1 MKKRSRFL
9 ALFLT
14 GVLLAGC
21 GTTGNTTG
29 NEPEASVSADASS
42 EVPTSADNAGD
53 VEARIKE
60 VGESYDGLYEYDYSE
75 EVNTFNTIG
84 LQGGAMKDALA
95 GATAESATTES
106 SEEQHGF
113 GYDPDFY
120 PDIPWNT
127 ENYNMIKE
135 SGFVTVS
142 AMPFSTF
149 GADVDTAVYSN
160 FRRSIFGGDGF
171 GISGEAIRAEEMIN
185 YFAYDYQVPDGETFG
200 VTTSLTDCPWNP
212 DTLLL
217 RIGVKAKEVVPEN
230 GSNIVFLIDTSGSMF
245 NNNKL
250 PLVQE
255 SLKLLQ
261 EQLTDKD
268 TVSIVTYA
276 GSEEVLLEG
285 VKGSEHSKITEAIDS
300 LIASGATNG
309 ESGINKAYEIAEEYF
324 IEGGNNRVILCTDGD
339 LNVGVSSEAG
349 LTKLIEEKKET
360 GVYLSCLGFGEG
372 NYQDDK
378 MEALADHGNGN
389 YSFID
394 CTREAKRVLKDE
406 IWSTLYTVAKDV
418 KFQVEFNPAQVKGYR
433 LIGYENREM
442 AAEDFAD
449 DTKDGGEVGS
459 GQTVTVLYEVVTN
472 DSAYKIPET
481 DSRYKNSDDSD
492 TDSDTDSSECGTGCC
507 GKPGEECTC
516 SADSPCKKSN
526 KTEVLDEEET
536 EEAAL
541 TDELLAVN
549 IRYKE
554 PDTDE
559 STLSVYPVTMDMYGE
574 MDYDTS
580 WAAGV
585 AQTAMLLRE
594 SEYAGTSSYED
605 IRARLTSDPG
615 VMTDDF
621 KAEFLYMLDK
631 IMEQK

>member
-9 ALFLT
+9 ALLLT

-29 NEPEASVSADASS
+29 NEPVTSQEVSADASL
-42 EVPTSADNAGD
+42 EVPTVSADNAGD

-75 EVNTFNTIG
+75 EVNTINTIG
-84 LQGGAMKDALA
+84 GFQGGAMKDELA
-95 GATAESATTES
+95 GATVES
-106 SEEQHGF
+106 SSEQPA
-113 GYDPDFY
+113 PDFF

-127 ENYNMIKE
+127 ENYNMINE

-160 FRRSIFGGDGF
+160 FRRSIFGNDGF

-185 YFAYDYQVPDGETFG
+185 YFTYDYPEVPDGETFG
-200 VTTSLTDCPWNP
+200 VTTSLSDCPWNP

-245 NNNKL
+245 DNNKL

-360 GVYLSCLGFGEG
+360 GVFLSCLGFGEG

-418 KFQVEFNPAQVKGYR
+418 KFQVEFNPEQVKGYR

-481 DSRYKNSDDSD
+481 DSRYKDSD
-492 TDSDTDSSECGTGCC
+492 TDNDANSSECGTGCC

-516 SADSPCKKSN
+516 SADSPCKKSD
-526 KTEVLDEEET
+526 KTEVET
-536 EEAAL
+536 EAAAL

-554 PDTDE
+554 PDADE

-631 IMEQK
+631 IMEQQK

>member
-14 GVLLAGC
+14 GALLAGC
-21 GTTGNTTG
+21 GTTGSTTGNTTV

-42 EVPTSADNAGD
+42 EVPAVSADNAGD

-75 EVNTFNTIG
+75 DIAFNTMGGI
-84 LQGGAMKDALA
+84 QGGAMKDELA
-95 GATAESATTES
+95 GATAESATSSTE
-106 SEEQHGF
+106 QPA
-113 GYDPDFY
+113 PDFSY
-120 PDIPWNT
+120 IPWNT
-127 ENYNMIKE
+127 ENYNMINE

-160 FRRSIFGGDGF
+160 FRRSIFANDGF

-185 YFAYDYQVPDGETFG
+185 YFNYDYPEVPDKETFG

-245 NNNKL
+245 DNNKL

-481 DSRYKNSDDSD
+481 DSRYNTGSAEDS
-492 TDSDTDSSECGTGCC
+492 TNGECGTGCC
-507 GKPGEECTC
+507 GKSGEECTC

-526 KTEVLDEEET
+526 KTE
-536 EEAAL
+536 EEASAL
-541 TDELLAVN
+541 TNELLAVN

-585 AQTAMLLRE
+585 AQTAMLLRG

-631 IMEQK
+631 IMEQQD